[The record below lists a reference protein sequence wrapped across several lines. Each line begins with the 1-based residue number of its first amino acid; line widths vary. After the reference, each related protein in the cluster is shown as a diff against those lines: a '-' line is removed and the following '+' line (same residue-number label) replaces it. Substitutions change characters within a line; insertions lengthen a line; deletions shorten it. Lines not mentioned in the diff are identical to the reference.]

1 MKVEKNHHIIF
12 LLILSLNYLI
22 PLLIFGEITLFYID
36 TLDSEVV
43 MNYIIGQHYN
53 GNSEA
58 VDNMLGGSM
67 KIEF

>member
-1 MKVEKNHHIIF
+1 MKIEKNYHTIF
-12 LLILSLNYLI
+12 LFILSLNYLI

-36 TLDSEVV
+36 SLDSEVV

-58 VDNMLGGSM
+58 VNNMLGGSM